1 MAIGNVIQ
9 RGRTAYVYDER
20 GRHIA
25 SIGLQGSQPDDGL
38 KGYTS
43 STVNIQVAMSSTRT
57 TSMGGQSLRG
67 ALVKGR
73 CPWLL
78 NFLDVPAAMASP
90 RLRRNRTPAQLAERE
105 GL

>member
-25 SIGLQGSQPDDGL
+25 SIGLQGSQPYDGL

-43 STVNIQVAMSSTRT
+43 STVNIQVGNVIYTYDEHGRSIAA
-57 TSMGGQSLRG
+57 RG
-67 ALVKGR
+67 AR
-73 CPWLL
+73 
-78 NFLDVPAAMASP
+78 
-90 RLRRNRTPAQLAERE
+90 
-105 GL
+105 